1 MERVTMVSGPFS
13 RTFNHIR
20 RHAMFN
26 RLPLS
31 RHRNGASIGATGI
44 ALMVGGGL
52 LFSLLAGASTAEAQ
66 TSIRLLP
73 QVGAYSPLAELGE
86 IRDNGETVIGA
97 GRRSSTLAW
106 GLGLE
111 AGPGQEGTSYRLHV
125 GYGTNSEIPV
135 WGLECEGCSA
145 RSTLLTA
152 NAAAVL
158 RPIPRLVL
166 VQPYFVLGAGVK
178 RYDFETRDMEGERW
192 RDLFRD
198 QTRPAG
204 QLGIGAE
211 VSLIGLRTQW
221 ELNGF
226 ISRFQEGSNGNG
238 PDSSNGDSSLQTD
251 LFFTL
256 SIPLGG

>member
-1 MERVTMVSGPFS
+1 MFS
-13 RTFNHIR
+13 HKRFMRDRNQARTG
-20 RHAMFN
+20 ALALCLTGA
-26 RLPLS
+26 LPLGLAAG
-31 RHRNGASIGATGI
+31 GALLLT
-44 ALMVGGGL
+44 LFVGP
-52 LFSLLAGASTAEAQ
+52 SPAEAQ
-66 TSIRLLP
+66 TSVRLLP
-73 QVGAYSPLAELGE
+73 QVGAYSPLGELGE
-86 IRDNGETVIGA
+86 IRSNGETAIGA

-111 AGPGQEGTSYRLHV
+111 AGPARAGTSLRLHL

-135 WGLECEGCSA
+135 WGLECQGCSA

-166 VQPYFVLGAGVK
+166 VQPYLMVGAGVK
-178 RYDFETRDMEGERW
+178 RYDFEVQDMEGERW
-192 RDLFRD
+192 RDLLRD

-204 QLGIGAE
+204 QLGLGVEA
-211 VSLIGLRTQW
+211 SLLGLRTQW

-226 ISRFQEGSNGNG
+226 VSRFQEGSNGSG
-238 PDSSNGDSSLQTD
+238 PGSSNNGSSLQTD
-251 LFFTL
+251 LILTL

>member
-1 MERVTMVSGPFS
+1 MC
-13 RTFNHIR
+13 NQ
-20 RHAMFN
+20 
-26 RLPLS
+26 LPLS
-31 RHRNGASIGATGI
+31 RHRIGAPIDAVGI
-44 ALMVGGGL
+44 ALIMGGGL
-52 LFSLLAGASTAEAQ
+52 LFFLLAGASTAEAQ
-66 TSIRLLP
+66 TSVRLLP

-111 AGPGQEGTSYRLHV
+111 AGPGQEGTSFRLHV

-178 RYDFETRDMEGERW
+178 RYGFETRDMEGERW
-192 RDLFRD
+192 RDLLRD

-204 QLGIGAE
+204 QLGVGVEA
-211 VSLIGLRTQW
+211 SLLGLRTQW

-226 ISRFQEGSNGNG
+226 ISRFQEGSNGGGTN
-238 PDSSNGDSSLQTD
+238 SSNGDSSLQTD
-251 LFFTL
+251 LFLTL
-256 SIPLGG
+256 SIPMGG